1 MFIKKLKSLFRKE
14 REIISDN
21 GLLDSK
27 NTASIDFWTAGIIY
41 DSRLDNLLNC
51 KIKEKVFL
59 VREHDN
65 PKDKN
70 AIHVKT
76 KDEKSLGFVNKN
88 RAANLAP
95 LMDSMEVG
103 IVGYITSIQV
113 DLDNTTYGVKIALP
127 VSEQAAG
134 ILKRDTLREIDY
146 VFELSPSQN
155 LYMLLNCNKNT
166 LDEVKH
172 LLEANEIPVIRTGV
186 SFIPSTITGIQYRW
200 YIQLDKS
207 CDKESTGKMLRGR
220 FPILQEKHDSRLN
233 KDYIKLQE
241 EENQDLTAQ
250 GTQFSEKIYQQTERI
265 QDLERELQSISKRE
279 KILSSQFEDMLTIF
293 LGNVIFVRDSTD
305 VLKVEVKDYRM
316 AIKEILRINSDPHF
330 KATPI
335 HTLNKW
341 FEIHFNTGIKDDGR
355 IYFKKEGSD
364 LSILVS
370 LKATQKKDI
379 AYLKGYD

>member
-65 PKDKN
+65 PNDKN

-95 LMDSMEVG
+95 LIDSKEVG
-103 IVGYITSIQV
+103 IVGYITSIQA

-166 LDEVKH
+166 LDEVKDI
-172 LLEANEIPVIRTGV
+172 LEANEIPVIRTGV
-186 SFIPSTITGIQYRW
+186 SFIPSTTTGIQYRW
-200 YIQLDKS
+200 YIQLDKD
-207 CDKESTGKMLRGR
+207 CDKEFIGKMLRGR
-220 FPILQEKHDSRLN
+220 FPVLQEKHDSRLN

-250 GTQFSEKIYQQTERI
+250 GTQFSEMINQQTERI
-265 QDLERELQSISKRE
+265 HDLEKELQSISKRE
-279 KILSSQFEDMLTIF
+279 KILSSQFEDMLKIF
-293 LGNVIFVRDSTD
+293 LGNVVFVRDSTN
-305 VLKVEVKDYRM
+305 VLKVDVEDYRI
-316 AIKEILRINSDPHF
+316 AIKEIIRINSDPHF

-335 HTLNKW
+335 RTLNKW
-341 FEIHFNTGIKDDGR
+341 FEIHFNTGVKDDGR

-379 AYLKGYD
+379 NFLRMYD